1 MNKRAKR
8 YLKNRR
14 IAVKAAS
21 KLLQT
26 NTPDKELLWAYTVF
40 FDRYMDV
47 GDKGTMKHFGPK
59 KPKKAKVIKL
69 VPKP

>member
-1 MNKRAKR
+1 LNKAAKR

-21 KLLQT
+21 RLLQT
-26 NTPDKELLWAYTVF
+26 QSPDKGLLWAYTVF

-47 GDKGTMKHFGPK
+47 GMKGTMKHFGPK
-59 KPKKAKVIKL
+59 KAKVLKL
-69 VPKP
+69 VPKA